1 MPNMQYIFPLIPL
14 ALLGLFAWRYVRN
27 GSLVGALLGGRL
39 ADTIGEL
46 PISSSG
52 LTSRVLRISLLD
64 TPGGGPHDIALA
76 ITSKAPFGASV
87 VPVKLSH
94 AQALE
99 LIALLQ
105 VAAAR

>member
-1 MPNMQYIFPLIPL
+1 MPNMQHLFPLIPL
-14 ALLGLFAWRYVRN
+14 AVLGLFAWRYFRN

-39 ADTIGEL
+39 TDTIGEVSL
-46 PISSSG
+46 SSSG
-52 LTSRVLRISLLD
+52 LTSRVLRVSLMD
-64 TPGGGPHDIALA
+64 IPSDGPHDIALA

-99 LIALLQ
+99 LVALLQ
-105 VAAAR
+105 RPAAR

>member
-1 MPNMQYIFPLIPL
+1 MPHMQNIFPLIPL
-14 ALLGLFAWRYVRN
+14 AILGLFAWRYFRN

-39 ADTIGEL
+39 TDTIGEVS
-46 PISSSG
+46 ISSSG
-52 LTSRVLRISLLD
+52 LTSRVLRVSLLD
-64 TPGGGPHDIALA
+64 TPRGRPHDIALA

-105 VAAAR
+105 MAAAR